1 MEEVGIKPD
10 KLECGTG
17 SPFAACLNGLAPG
30 MNPAS
35 YMREITILPRIGIT
49 AQPVRLE
56 GSAIVSYNVDKGI
69 VPSVFSVGKDY
80 RSLGSV
86 RIGCR
91 PDRHVGIVS
100 GTGCLLFT
108 FFVPEL
114 KHLERRLIHIH
125 QRPPVDLLFE
135 YWDHVVRKPPSH
147 LHQPGTHGE
156 PGESRIREEALLPVE
171 RKSQCILVVD
181 YVCKE
186 GRVTD
191 RAVKH
196 VAC

>member
-1 MEEVGIKPD
+1 MLDVAHGDVEECHEAFLPFKRVCKSDGKYAFGHGRYGVFAAEFEDSFNERLEYSSPLSQVFVIGEEIACKPPVPEQSFLMEEVGIKPD

-17 SPFAACLNGLAPG
+17 NPFAACINGLAPG

-35 YMREITILPRIGIT
+35 HMREITILPRIGIT

-56 GSAIVSYNVDKGI
+56 GSAIVSYNIDKGI

-100 GTGCLLFT
+100 GPGCL
-108 FFVPEL
+108 
-114 KHLERRLIHIH
+114 
-125 QRPPVDLLFE
+125 
-135 YWDHVVRKPPSH
+135 
-147 LHQPGTHGE
+147 
-156 PGESRIREEALLPVE
+156 
-171 RKSQCILVVD
+171 
-181 YVCKE
+181 
-186 GRVTD
+186 
-191 RAVKH
+191 
-196 VAC
+196 